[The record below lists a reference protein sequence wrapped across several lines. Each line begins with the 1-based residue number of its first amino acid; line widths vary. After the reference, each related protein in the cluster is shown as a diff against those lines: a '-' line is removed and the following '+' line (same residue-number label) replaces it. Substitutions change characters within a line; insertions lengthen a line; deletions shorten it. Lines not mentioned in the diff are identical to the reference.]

1 MSFLAKRRG
10 AAFVALGACF
20 IASSV
25 LFGAACAACS
35 SSSANGAG
43 VSNGSSGEPG
53 DGSGP
58 TKEDGGTTGT
68 ESGTDGPSD
77 ASPTKCEGDCKKT
90 TLITDFGGKKRTLD
104 RAQFG
109 TQPGDGGTTEYH
121 SESYAGGAAAC
132 PTAGAPQTDYTL
144 IVTNIPRGKVGQKL
158 TDRDRISSTFFDFRN
173 DLGLPSL
180 TKAVGVSLTVVA
192 EDPAASP
199 KWVAFDVIAAFR
211 EGEVKGHVYAEY
223 CQSLSE

>member
-1 MSFLAKRRG
+1 MSFFGKRRG

-20 IASSV
+20 VASSV

-35 SSSANGAG
+35 SSSATVA
-43 VSNGSSGEPG
+43 NGSSGEPG
-53 DGSGP
+53 EGGP
-58 TKEDGGTTGT
+58 TKEDSSTTVT
-68 ESGTDGPSD
+68 ESGADGPSD
-77 ASPTKCEGDCKKT
+77 ASPTSCEGDCKKT

-109 TQPGDGGTTEYH
+109 TQPGDGGTTDYH
-121 SESYAGGAAAC
+121 SESYAGGATAC
-132 PTAGAPQTDYTL
+132 PVQGAPQTDYTL

-158 TDRDRISSTFFDFRN
+158 TDRDRISSTFFDFKN

-192 EDPAASP
+192 EDPATSP

>member
-1 MSFLAKRRG
+1 MSFLGKRRG
-10 AAFVALGACF
+10 AAFVAIGVCF
-20 IASSV
+20 VSSSV
-25 LFGAACAACS
+25 VFGAACAACS
-35 SSSANGAG
+35 SSNAT

-53 DGSGP
+53 TDGS
-58 TKEDGGTTGT
+58 TRKDDSSTTV
-68 ESGTDGPSD
+68 TDAGADTAEGS
-77 ASPTKCEGDCKKT
+77 SPTSCEGDCKKT
-90 TLITDFGGKKRTLD
+90 ALVADFGGKKRTLD

-109 TQPGDGGTTEYH
+109 TQPGDGGTVEYH
-121 SESYAGGAAAC
+121 SESYAGGATAC
-132 PTAGAPQTDYTL
+132 PIMGAPQTDYTL

-192 EDPAASP
+192 EDTAASP